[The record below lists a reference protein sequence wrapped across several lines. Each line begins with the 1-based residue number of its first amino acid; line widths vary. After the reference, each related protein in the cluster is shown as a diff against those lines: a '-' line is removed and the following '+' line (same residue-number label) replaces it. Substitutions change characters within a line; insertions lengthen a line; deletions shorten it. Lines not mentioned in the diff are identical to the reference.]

1 MDTGKADD
9 NETEPFAKG
18 LPDWDLV
25 PPQVTVR
32 EAKKANDTG
41 TTYICRVDKF
51 ISVFYSKRK

>member
-9 NETEPFAKG
+9 IKRTDLLEDTFAKG

-32 EAKKANDTG
+32 
-41 TTYICRVDKF
+41 R
-51 ISVFYSKRK
+51 RKSE

>member
-32 EAKKANDTG
+32 
-41 TTYICRVDKF
+41 R
-51 ISVFYSKRK
+51 RKSE

>member
-9 NETEPFAKG
+9 NETDTFAKG

-32 EAKKANDTG
+32 
-41 TTYICRVDKF
+41 R
-51 ISVFYSKRK
+51 RKSE